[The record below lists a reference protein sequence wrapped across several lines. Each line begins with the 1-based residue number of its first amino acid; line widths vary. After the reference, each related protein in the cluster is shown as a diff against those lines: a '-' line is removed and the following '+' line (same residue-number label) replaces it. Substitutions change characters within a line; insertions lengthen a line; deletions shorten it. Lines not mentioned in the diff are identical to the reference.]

1 MSRLQAALD
10 GVGEETV
17 KVETK
22 PAPKAVRK
30 PSREKTVLI
39 GGHFLSEVRRQLRMI
54 AAEEGT
60 TTLDVGVFADYSDTY
75 IGGDNVVNNASVEV
89 TVVRE
94 PGPGPGPGPG
104 PT

>member
-22 PAPKAVRK
+22 PAPKAARK

-39 GGHFLSEVRRQLRMI
+39 GGHFPSEVQRQLRMI

-60 TTLDVGVFADYSDTY
+60 TNQALIAEPLNLLFRKKGKKAI
-75 IGGDNVVNNASVEV
+75 IGE
-89 TVVRE
+89 R
-94 PGPGPGPGPG
+94 
-104 PT
+104 